1 MNIFVFG
8 NGNISFEDFLTHY
21 QMPLVQVLHNHGNAS
36 FLVCDFR
43 GVDTLVLEFLKTK
56 TERVELCHIGE
67 RPRYLP
73 DAFKTKVGQWQLK
86 GGFDSDKARDQYA
99 MENCTHF
106 LAVDFNSDEKRKS
119 GTLKNMEQCIA
130 LGKELLTPLK
140 NPLK

>member
-21 QMPLVQVLHNHGNAS
+21 QMPLAQVLQNHEEAS

-56 TERVELCHIGE
+56 TERVQLCHIGE

-99 MENCTHF
+99 IENCTHF

-119 GTLKNMEQCIA
+119 GTLKNMEQCVA
-130 LGKELLTPLK
+130 LGKEPLTPLK
-140 NPLK
+140 NPPK